1 MAGALEDC
9 LVVAG
14 GLEAVE
20 PKRKVGFGKNMI
32 RKKQE
37 MKCFFHDLIY
47 IRQQKLIQ
55 IFTATGTA
63 QQAECTLNG
72 IEKTFNSTFSR

>member
-20 PKRKVGFGKNMI
+20 PKRKVMSRLKYHQNVLWI
-32 RKKQE
+32 WSDTKE
-37 MKCFFHDLIY
+37 
-47 IRQQKLIQ
+47 RQ
-55 IFTATGTA
+55 
-63 QQAECTLNG
+63 
-72 IEKTFNSTFSR
+72 

>member
-20 PKRKVGFGKNMI
+20 PKRKVFINDPQNLRLIFKFFPDICEDRSKNQVSGACWALVG
-32 RKKQE
+32 RRRGE
-37 MKCFFHDLIY
+37 
-47 IRQQKLIQ
+47 
-55 IFTATGTA
+55 GT
-63 QQAECTLNG
+63 
-72 IEKTFNSTFSR
+72 R

>member
-20 PKRKVGFGKNMI
+20 PKRKGGFGKKII

-37 MKCFFHDLIY
+37 MKCL
-47 IRQQKLIQ
+47 
-55 IFTATGTA
+55 AWA
-63 QQAECTLNG
+63 
-72 IEKTFNSTFSR
+72 KTV

>member
-20 PKRKVGFGKNMI
+20 PKRKVFLTTHKIDQVVTSNLI
-32 RKKQE
+32 NFTSE
-37 MKCFFHDLIY
+37 M
-47 IRQQKLIQ
+47 
-55 IFTATGTA
+55 
-63 QQAECTLNG
+63 
-72 IEKTFNSTFSR
+72 

>member
-20 PKRKVGFGKNMI
+20 PKRKVGFGKKNNQ
-32 RKKQE
+32 KETGDE
-37 MKCFFHDLIY
+37 M
-47 IRQQKLIQ
+47 
-55 IFTATGTA
+55 
-63 QQAECTLNG
+63 
-72 IEKTFNSTFSR
+72 FSLG

>member
-20 PKRKVGFGKNMI
+20 PKRKVGFGKNI
-32 RKKQE
+32 LRKKSE
-37 MKCFFHDLIY
+37 VKCLAWAKMFKVLFAFVRY
-47 IRQQKLIQ
+47 
-55 IFTATGTA
+55 
-63 QQAECTLNG
+63 
-72 IEKTFNSTFSR
+72 

>member
-20 PKRKVGFGKNMI
+20 PKRKVGT
-32 RKKQE
+32 R
-37 MKCFFHDLIY
+37 H
-47 IRQQKLIQ
+47 
-55 IFTATGTA
+55 
-63 QQAECTLNG
+63 
-72 IEKTFNSTFSR
+72 STMLPTQDGSGF

>member
-20 PKRKVGFGKNMI
+20 PKRKVGFGKNI
-32 RKKQE
+32 EDE
-37 MKCFFHDLIY
+37 MLS
-47 IRQQKLIQ
+47 L
-55 IFTATGTA
+55 G
-63 QQAECTLNG
+63 
-72 IEKTFNSTFSR
+72 

>member
-20 PKRKVGFGKNMI
+20 PKRKVFMRLQMFGYGLR
-32 RKKQE
+32 RKKAQRSRCQGPVGLWWVE
-37 MKCFFHDLIY
+37 EGGKAPGGF
-47 IRQQKLIQ
+47 Q
-55 IFTATGTA
+55 INQSAA
-63 QQAECTLNG
+63 
-72 IEKTFNSTFSR
+72 TFS